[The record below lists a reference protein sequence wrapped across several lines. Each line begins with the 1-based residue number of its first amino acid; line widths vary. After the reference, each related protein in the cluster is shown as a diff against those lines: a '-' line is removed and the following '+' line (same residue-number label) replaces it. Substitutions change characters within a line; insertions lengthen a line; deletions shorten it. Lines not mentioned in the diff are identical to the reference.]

1 MNRLELTR
9 FPSADVCIVGVLTV
23 FDKNNIPLFSCSSL
37 ELRDL
42 GNQKNISCI
51 PLGVYNCSY
60 ELHKKF
66 GVCFRIHSV
75 AGRSGILIHVGNFLH
90 EIRGC
95 ILVGSDASQQFNS
108 RGYIVNSSRVTITR
122 LSKLL
127 PDNFSLIIK

>member
-9 FPSADVCIVGVLTV
+9 FPSANVCIVGVLTV

-37 ELRDL
+37 ELPNL
-42 GNQKNISCI
+42 GNQKNISAI

-66 GVCFRIHSV
+66 GVCFRVHSV

-90 EIRGC
+90 EIQGC
-95 ILVGSDASQQFNS
+95 ILVGTDARQQFNS
-108 RGYIVNSSRVTITR
+108 GRYLVNSSRKTITS
-122 LSKLL
+122 LSKIL
-127 PDNFSLIIK
+127 PSKFTLTIK